1 MPRLIHRA
9 RIIGL
14 LCVCVALCACSA
26 IQLGYNT
33 LPQVGLWW
41 LDGYVDFNDDQ
52 QRRARDDLAR
62 WHQWHRRQEL
72 PKLGGLLEQIEA
84 MAAAPTTA
92 DAACA
97 FVPAFRAR
105 MASAA
110 DFAEPAA
117 VTLALSL
124 TPPQLVHLK
133 HKFDRNNMDYR
144 KDWIEISPRQLREKR
159 LKHDQERMER
169 IYGSLDQARQSTM
182 REQVAHTVFD
192 PQLNL
197 LERLRK
203 QQDILQTV
211 SRLAGQPVSL
221 GDARTAVHALIER
234 TLQSPDA
241 RYRTYQDALIQEGC
255 ANLAALHNSFTAE
268 QRQKAVQRLGAYRR
282 DLNELAIQP

>member
-14 LCVCVALCACSA
+14 LCVAVALCACSA

-41 LDGYVDFNDDQ
+41 LDGYVEFSDDQ

-62 WHQWHRRQEL
+62 LHQWHRRQEL

-92 DAACA
+92 EAACA
-97 FVPAFRAR
+97 LVPGLRAR

-133 HKFDRNNMDYR
+133 RKFDRNNTDYR
-144 KDWIEISPRQLREKR
+144 KDWMEISPRQLREKR
-159 LKHDQERMER
+159 LMQYQERMEM
-169 IYGSLDQARQSTM
+169 IYGSLEMPS
-182 REQVAHTVFD
+182 
-192 PQLNL
+192 
-197 LERLRK
+197 
-203 QQDILQTV
+203 
-211 SRLAGQPVSL
+211 
-221 GDARTAVHALIER
+221 
-234 TLQSPDA
+234 SP
-241 RYRTYQDALIQEGC
+241 GC
-255 ANLAALHNSFTAE
+255 ASRSRTPSSIRN
-268 QRQKAVQRLGAYRR
+268 
-282 DLNELAIQP
+282 